1 MLERANH
8 YTFISNHM
16 KQLDNL
22 FKENFEGFKSED
34 SDYYLKEDIPL
45 YDPVLE
51 GIAPWFLNYK
61 LKNTGFS

>member
-1 MLERANH
+1 
-8 YTFISNHM
+8 M

-34 SDYYLKEDIPL
+34 SDYNLNEDVPL

-51 GIAPWFLNYK
+51 GIMP
-61 LKNTGFS
+61 

>member
-8 YTFISNHM
+8 YTFIRNHM

-45 YDPVLE
+45 YE
-51 GIAPWFLNYK
+51 GIMPRFLNYK
-61 LKNTGFS
+61 FKNTEFS